1 MSIERQKKLIDESG
15 SLGLTIPG
23 LSIDPIVNNMVSK
36 SEELKI
42 YKQSIDE
49 EIKDNTDRGMS
60 RSEAEKEAQ
69 EKFKQI
75 TETYKKNIREV
86 VKDEII
92 TIKQQYKVFKEGL
105 ESIPEDVKAA
115 IANIAL
121 PPSISAPPGA
131 PNPIYALNL
140 AKTTKN
146 SIAGTLSIIIVA
158 FTVILRAANKILFT
172 LPESIIS
179 LFEKIKIAAGIINS
193 IPV

>member
-75 TETYKKNIREV
+75 AETYKKNIREV